1 MLYLIVTLCVSCVL
15 MISYLY
21 FNNKVKKERMIKELN
36 NKKLYDFYEQ
46 EIDKINLT
54 LAGTKNDANSDFE
67 FKDAVKQ
74 INLSDFTRIKIYNER

>member
-54 LAGTKNDANSDFE
+54 LAGTKNDANIDFE
-67 FKDAVKQ
+67 FKDTIKQ

>member
-54 LAGTKNDANSDFE
+54 LTGTKNDANIDFE
-67 FKDAVKQ
+67 FKDAIKQ

>member
-1 MLYLIVTLCVSCVL
+1 
-15 MISYLY
+15 
-21 FNNKVKKERMIKELN
+21 MIKELN

-54 LAGTKNDANSDFE
+54 LAGTKNDANIDFE
-67 FKDAVKQ
+67 FKDAIKQ

>member
-67 FKDAVKQ
+67 FKDAIKQ

>member
-54 LAGTKNDANSDFE
+54 LAGTKNDANIDFE
-67 FKDAVKQ
+67 FKDAIKQ
-74 INLSDFTRIKIYNER
+74 SNLSDFTRIKIYNER

>member
-54 LAGTKNDANSDFE
+54 LAGTKNDANIDFE
-67 FKDAVKQ
+67 FKDAIKQ